1 MACSVIGGLFCY
13 LDLLNVIVVMFDAIL
28 SYKLPPVVYGE
39 HCTKIVFQK
48 KRKIEVEMLLE

>member
-1 MACSVIGGLFCY
+1 MVNSGGLFCY

-28 SYKLPPVVYGE
+28 SYKFPPVVYGE

-48 KRKIEVEMLLE
+48 KKKIEVEMLLE